1 MCLYGSLLSIARRV
15 VKKREADR
23 QLLESHFGKPAG
35 GHIQATVQP
44 INPGGGQDLPG
55 SNPAGGA
62 LCEPP
67 AAKTKLSTPIF
78 QKARILSSNGEASD
92 TKMV

>member
-23 QLLESHFGKPAG
+23 QLVESHFGKPAG
-35 GHIQATVQP
+35 GHIHATVQP

-62 LCEPP
+62 LREPP
-67 AAKTKLSTPIF
+67 AAKTKLSNHIF
-78 QKARILSSNGEASD
+78 QKARGLSSNGKARNTE
-92 TKMV
+92 MV